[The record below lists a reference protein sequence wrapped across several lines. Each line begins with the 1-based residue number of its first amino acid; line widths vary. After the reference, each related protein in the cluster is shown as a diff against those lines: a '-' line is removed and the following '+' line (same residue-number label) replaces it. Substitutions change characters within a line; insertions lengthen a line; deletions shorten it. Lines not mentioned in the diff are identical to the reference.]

1 MNSVNI
7 GPFKATASKDLTVTT
22 EAKIPMEFS
31 RRPRSMSIV
40 PNLAKSWTTGSQCN
54 HQHIAVP
61 KFKAK
66 WYKVS
71 HLCILLITQ
80 YWPTSGIITYLL
92 LFCCNLTSCKKEQE
106 LTLPVRVR
114 RAQVGFSTSVLPQV
128 PIGASLS
135 EKEHRGSRSK
145 SLGVGSNFE
154 R

>member
-1 MNSVNI
+1 MLWEHSLCCKVQFICACHLNHLHNHYLLH
-7 GPFKATASKDLTVTT
+7 TLLTST
-22 EAKIPMEFS
+22 
-31 RRPRSMSIV
+31 
-40 PNLAKSWTTGSQCN
+40 NLAKSWSAGSQCN

-71 HLCILLITQ
+71 HHCVLLITR
-80 YWPTSGIITYLL
+80 YWLTSRIITYLL